1 MIEFNATFIVA
12 MLSFVLFI
20 LIMNSIFYN
29 PILSIIRKR
38 DEYINSNY
46 SEAKTLKDTAQSL
59 NEERE
64 IKLNQTKENCR
75 QNLMSVV
82 DKVQSDAGQKIKIAR
97 DHSKAAIQT
106 GKDDVHAKEEE
117 VKNTI
122 KTEVI
127 NDLASSIVSKITGIQ
142 TVVDSSD
149 DATLTKIME

>member
-64 IKLNQTKENCR
+64 IKINQTKENCR

-127 NDLASSIVSKITGIQ
+127 NDLASSIVSKITGIR